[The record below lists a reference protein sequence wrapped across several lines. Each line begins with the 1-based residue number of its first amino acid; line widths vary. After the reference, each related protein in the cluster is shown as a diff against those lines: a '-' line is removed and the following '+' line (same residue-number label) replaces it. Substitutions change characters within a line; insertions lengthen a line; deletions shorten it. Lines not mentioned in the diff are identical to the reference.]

1 MDIINNNN
9 NKGYLHCNVC
19 FAYSGPLCEDN
30 EKEEIRFWLTECGHV
45 ICHKCIKTNKI
56 NVDSNKGVDA
66 EKFKGEGSK
75 SKKVNDGD
83 DNNNKECNNDA
94 IVSNNNAG
102 KDGNSTNAK
111 VKDKSFS
118 IATTAETICLVC
130 NAKCVVVECNDNLPD
145 ELITYFKPVHEIIDF
160 QQTNT
165 ASLVNFLK
173 DKLVKQNKMLD
184 KAKNELLN
192 CKNLKRDFNH
202 LIDDNKRLK
211 RQLHELKELQHE
223 RNSKKQDRPS
233 TKSIPRSSNQTY
245 PPPSTP
251 NPPARLSLPTTNNP
265 PGILSTNNYQQQQPN
280 FQNRQ
285 NHRQQEQFPHR
296 HDYDYDY
303 YDHQNDHYEQST
315 SSYNYVGE
323 QNPEEH
329 CISWINTNIRNYDD
343 NNVDVA
349 ANELPNRSS
358 SLAEQTYPPPRSYQE
373 SVQSNK
379 NTVNDYFPRQSR
391 NQTFGRPKTSTVRMT
406 WNEMQASNSN
416 DKDGIGRVTTKS
428 SIPPPTITRQPLM
441 RPATQ
446 SRPYMESRNAARP
459 YPLNSN
465 HSNIFRSSHSTL
477 IPPQMRQN
485 QEQQHTQAPPPP
497 PRTPVI
503 RNRNAFPGFRNRH
516 NC

>member
-66 EKFKGEGSK
+66 EKFKGEG
-75 SKKVNDGD
+75 N
-83 DNNNKECNNDA
+83 
-94 IVSNNNAG
+94 
-102 KDGNSTNAK
+102 GNSTNAK

-233 TKSIPRSSNQTY
+233 TKSIPRCTY

-329 CISWINTNIRNYDD
+329 CISWINTNIGNYDD

-416 DKDGIGRVTTKS
+416 DKDVIGRVTTKS

-446 SRPYMESRNAARP
+446 SQPYMESRNVARP

-477 IPPQMRQN
+477 IPPPPPQMRQN